1 MQEVPWPPANTGR
14 ARQVFVELDED
25 GNGLLSRDELCAGLV
40 SFGLAKASPMAS
52 GSPKHALD
60 ASRARLSC
68 YFVTISK
75 EIVSELHSS
84 MSTTSSQDTD
94 RSGESE
100 PEPRDTLPLNELFA
114 AVDIDP
120 RHADALT
127 FEEFV
132 VLMAIIALLRVK
144 EVREPSGAGVHVA
157 EDDLADFEAAA
168 DIVLDCFI
176 SFDADS
182 DGLVSREEIAHVLA
196 GHSTP
201 TSMRRH
207 SDDRDQMHDVVLR
220 RFEEMDVDDS
230 GNVRC
235 VRCCH
240 GADRNAPADC
250 MQLPRVSPGDT
261 AVGRRCRRARP
272 RQRQPIV
279 CRAVQE
285 QLPVRLQEQL
295 GGQRHK
301 AQLSQP
307 RPAYTP
313 QPKTLE
319 SGVAR
324 DFRGSYI
331 AAASPPELLVQHDA
345 HLSDIKDL
353 LIDVRRHVERRTHDH
368 GLSERG
374 TQQVSRAHDALA
386 HASIDLRLRLAGVP
400 QRYGLIVQPPGRV
413 AVAVAANGI
422 AAG

>member
-1 MQEVPWPPANTGR
+1 
-14 ARQVFVELDED
+14 VFVELDED

-230 GNVRC
+230 GNVSFPEFLLAIQQWA
-235 VRCCH
+235 
-240 GADRNAPADC
+240 ADAGEPDLDSASPSSAAPSKSSSQSASKSSSAASVTKLSSASLD
-250 MQLPRVSPGDT
+250 
-261 AVGRRCRRARP
+261 
-272 RQRQPIV
+272 
-279 CRAVQE
+279 
-285 QLPVRLQEQL
+285 
-295 GGQRHK
+295 RHIHP
-301 AQLSQP
+301 SP
-307 RPAYTP
+307 RPS
-313 QPKTLE
+313 K
-319 SGVAR
+319 
-324 DFRGSYI
+324 
-331 AAASPPELLVQHDA
+331 AASP
-345 HLSDIKDL
+345 
-353 LIDVRRHVERRTHDH
+353 
-368 GLSERG
+368 G
-374 TQQVSRAHDALA
+374 TSVGA
-386 HASIDLRLRLAGVP
+386 I
-400 QRYGLIVQPPGRV
+400 
-413 AVAVAANGI
+413 
-422 AAG
+422 